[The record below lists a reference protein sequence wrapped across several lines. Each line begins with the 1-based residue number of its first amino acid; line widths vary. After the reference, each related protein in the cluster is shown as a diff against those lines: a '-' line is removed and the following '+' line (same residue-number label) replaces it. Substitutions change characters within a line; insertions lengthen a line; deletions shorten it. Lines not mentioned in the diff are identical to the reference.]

1 MHLHQP
7 LDTDLEGRLSRLPK
21 AELHLHFEGAFRWS
35 TIRELHPR
43 GTELPEGAPWL
54 ERARPFADFQDF
66 SQVFRDYIKPATGT
80 PEAIER
86 HAFEM
91 AADLAKQNVRYV
103 EVLLSHKF
111 HTMLGLTQEQVWHAA
126 VAGYQRATARFDI
139 DVRLFLGLSRD
150 QPPAQALQALE
161 EVAAFALP
169 RGWISGMDLQ
179 GDERRGENR
188 AFVDLY
194 RRAAALDLKLRAH
207 AGEICGAQ
215 NVRDAVFL
223 CGVQDISLGVRAIE
237 DAALV
242 RELARTGMFL
252 HVCPTSNVLLEVS
265 RGYAAHPLRA
275 LCDAGVRCT
284 VNSDDPLP
292 FGTDITGEYHVLLRE
307 MGFSLREVGAFAKNA
322 FAASLLDPVKRAAL
336 CTEGDRALQ

>member
-43 GTELPEGAPWL
+43 GTELPEREPWL

-66 SQVFRDYIKPATGT
+66 QQVFRDYIKPATGT

-91 AADLAKQNVRYV
+91 TADLAKQNVRYV

-111 HTMLGLTQEQVWHAA
+111 HTMLGLTTEQVWHAA
-126 VAGYQRATARFDI
+126 VAGCQRATARFDI
-139 DVRLFLGLSRD
+139 DVRWFLGISRD

-169 RGWISGMDLQ
+169 RGWISGIDLQ

-223 CGVQDISLGVRAIE
+223 CGVQDISHGVRAIE

-265 RGYAAHPLRA
+265 LRA

-292 FGTDITGEYHVLLRE
+292 FGTDITGEYRVLLRE
-307 MGFSLREVGAFAKNA
+307 MGFSLREVGEFAKNA
-322 FAASLLDPVKRAAL
+322 FAASLLDPVKRATL
-336 CTEGDRALQ
+336 CTEVDRALQ